1 VPFVIAMALEH
12 GRVEATQFA
21 DEVLQDPRVH
31 SLMDKVQVA
40 LDPECEAAWPDAIL
54 NIVTVE
60 TEDGR
65 SHTARVPYHLGHF
78 KRPMGDR
85 DLEDKFRG
93 LCRVMLSKEQQDAAL
108 AATWRLDEMTDLGEY
123 LSLFVI

>member
-1 VPFVIAMALEH
+1 MALEH
-12 GRVEATQFA
+12 GRVEASQFV

-31 SLMDKVQVA
+31 AGMDKVKVE

-60 TEDGR
+60 TMDGR

-78 KRPMGDR
+78 KRPMADR
-85 DLEDKFRG
+85 DLEEKFRG
-93 LCRVMLSKEQQDAAL
+93 LCRGLLTKEQQDAAL
-108 AATWRLDEMTDLGEY
+108 AATWKLDELTDLREY